1 MQRKIFKFIAEIF
14 VWVGVSTVGFMA
26 LICYFRGCQDK
37 QQGIMFLSVA
47 AFFLSTRAISSL
59 ARTPGKK
66 AMREVGR

>member
-26 LICYFRGCQDK
+26 LICYFRGWQDK

-59 ARTPGKK
+59 TRTPGKK
-66 AMREVGR
+66 AMRDVGR